1 MRYFLLI
8 LVLATTVVI
17 IIAGPRGG
25 LSRRRPLEIFPDMN
39 RQAKLLPQKPDD
51 FFADGRA
58 SQLPVPGTIA
68 RNAPYQNWPVY
79 TGRISGLTNFVD
91 TLPLP
96 MTPALLERGRQRFEI
111 TCSPCHGSQADGNGI
126 THHFGMSI
134 VANLHDKRIVELA
147 DGEIFD
153 TVTYGKGLM
162 SGYGTVMPPE
172 DRWAV
177 IAYLRALQ
185 RAQLGSM
192 DDVPADCQAA
202 LKQ

>member
-8 LVLATTVVI
+8 LALAATVVI

-25 LSRRRPLEIFPDMN
+25 HSRRTRLEIFTDMN
-39 RQAKLLPQKPDD
+39 RQAKLLPQKSDD
-51 FFADGRA
+51 FFPDGRS

-68 RNAPYQNWPVY
+68 RNAPYQNWPVN

-91 TLPLP
+91 TIPLP

-126 THHFGMSI
+126 THSFGMSI
-134 VANLHDKRIVELA
+134 VANLHDKRILEEA

-153 TVTYGKGLM
+153 VVTYGRGLM

-185 RAQLGSM
+185 RAQLGTM
-192 DDVPADCQAA
+192 DDVPATNQAA
-202 LKQ
+202 LK

>member
-8 LVLATTVVI
+8 LVLATAVVVI
-17 IIAGPRGG
+17 VAGPRGG
-25 LSRRRPLEIFPDMN
+25 HSRSTRLEIFTDMN

-68 RNAPYQNWPVY
+68 RNSPYQNWPVY
-79 TGRISGLTNFVD
+79 TGRVSGLTNFVE
-91 TLPLP
+91 TGPLPL
-96 MTPALLERGRQRFEI
+96 TRALLERGRQRFEI
-111 TCSPCHGSQADGNGI
+111 TCTPCHGSQADGNGI
-126 THHFGMSI
+126 THKFGMTI
-134 VANLHDKRIVELA
+134 VANLHDKRIVEMA

-153 TVTYGKGLM
+153 VVTYGKGLM
-162 SGYGTVMPPE
+162 GGYGGVMVPE

-185 RAQLGSM
+185 RAQLGSLV
-192 DDVPADCQAA
+192 DVPPGKEAA
-202 LKQ
+202 LKK